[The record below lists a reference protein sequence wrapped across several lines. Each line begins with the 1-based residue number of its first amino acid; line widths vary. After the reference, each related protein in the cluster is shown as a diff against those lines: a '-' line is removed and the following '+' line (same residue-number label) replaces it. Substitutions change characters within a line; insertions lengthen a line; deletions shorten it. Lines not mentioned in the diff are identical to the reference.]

1 MNKKS
6 ILVALLSLI
15 VLFLYLLFKI
25 KIISFTSIVL
35 ISIFTLVLNLIYFI
49 KNPKYSKILIIIT
62 LISTIIFSLYIV
74 IVLNTKP
81 PQNAGDFSM
90 IPILLF
96 IISVPLIVT
105 THLIIILKIL
115 LNRSTEY

>member
-6 ILVALLSLI
+6 ILVVLLSLI
-15 VLFLYLLFKI
+15 ILFLYLLFKI
-25 KIISFTSIVL
+25 NIISYTSIVL

-74 IVLNTKP
+74 IGLNTKP
-81 PQNAGDFSM
+81 PQNVGDFSM

-96 IISVPLIVT
+96 IISVPLILT